1 MKDHRNLVELDQN
14 FLNVKKVKKFF
25 IKDHRIFLSN
35 SVALDKN
42 LLKVEQTW
50 ASEASAS
57 RREQLSEQNIR
68 QQRTLWRRV

>member
-42 LLKVEQTW
+42 LLKVEQT
-50 ASEASAS
+50 
-57 RREQLSEQNIR
+57 
-68 QQRTLWRRV
+68 